1 MLNGFGCTLI
11 TNSYLLSYHSAGGV
25 GTGGMLVFIC
35 HLLVWGSKYIS
46 WNLSKGLYLIIEVR
60 YVMFP
65 FSIIGLKYDMHT
77 IRSQKPARDESLKV
91 GKSIKDSAQL
101 KQV

>member
-1 MLNGFGCTLI
+1 
-11 TNSYLLSYHSAGGV
+11 
-25 GTGGMLVFIC
+25 
-35 HLLVWGSKYIS
+35 
-46 WNLSKGLYLIIEVR
+46 
-60 YVMFP
+60 MFP